1 MTDRQDAVVDMYQ
14 ETDRF
19 FLSEA
24 EKVAI
29 NAILKTHSGEFHTI
43 VVDIARFVLAQ
54 EFDSKGFASKKQT
67 AKAKLSDN
75 IFKLTSSF
83 CSFGV
88 DTKNQPIVE
97 EFKVSETHVNK
108 KKDAEFV
115 IYANRLIVALGEYVK
130 KLAPYHITAK
140 NISILTRLTQ
150 AYSDLLHVP
159 EEVIK
164 DKAISTEKIKEL
176 ISQGHELLVN
186 SIDRDMIYYEDTDE
200 PLYREYLKRREIH
213 DANTTA
219 MSIKGKVTAGD
230 AEIEVLDYVQV
241 TVKTNNSEYV
251 TNTSSKG
258 NYQFKGLPEG
268 KCKVIFKKNY
278 YDTLVVDSEVHS
290 DKVTKL
296 DVKMTKI
303 IKD

>member
-1 MTDRQDAVVDMYQ
+1 MYQ
-14 ETDRF
+14 EVDRF

-24 EKVAI
+24 EKVALNI
-29 NAILKTHSGEFHTI
+29 ILKKQSDVFHTI

-88 DTKNQPIVE
+88 DTKNQPIVQ
-97 EFKVSETHVNK
+97 EFNVSETHVNK

-115 IYANRLIVALGEYVK
+115 IYANRLIASLGKYVK
-130 KLAPYHITAK
+130 ELEPYHITADD
-140 NISILTRLTQ
+140 ITILSNKTL
-150 AYSDLLHVP
+150 AYSDLLHIP

-186 SIDRDMIYYEDTDE
+186 SIDRDMMFYEDTDE
-200 PLYREYLKRREIH
+200 ALYSEYLKRREIH
-213 DANTTA
+213 DADTTA
-219 MSIKGKVTAGD
+219 MSIRGKVTGGE
-230 AEIEVLDYVQV
+230 AELEVLDYVQV
-241 TVKTNNSEYV
+241 TVKTNKSEFV

-278 YDTLVVDSEVHS
+278 YDTLVINSEVHQG
-290 DKVTKL
+290 KATKL
-296 DVKMTKI
+296 DVVMTKTI
-303 IKD
+303 N